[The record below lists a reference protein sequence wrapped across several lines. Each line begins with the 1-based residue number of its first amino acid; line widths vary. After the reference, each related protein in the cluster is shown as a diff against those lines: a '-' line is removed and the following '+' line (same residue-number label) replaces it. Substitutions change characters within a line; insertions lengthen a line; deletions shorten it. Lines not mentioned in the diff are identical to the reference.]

1 MNDRGQPRAVGG
13 ELLQELQGRQHP
25 AVAGTDEDQRESQ
38 ETKSCHFYGKMKL
51 DFVLCQLKT
60 FLSTELFFTL
70 RVAFFLKQPTS
81 IEVEVSTYRENN
93 KNDGFWIV
101 QYRPFF
107 IVGFIALHNFELLNY
122 ANKYKH
128 IQLCNL
134 YLDSYVILLL
144 NTKALYVIQNVE
156 Y

>member
-1 MNDRGQPRAVGG
+1 MTVDNLVLSAENSCKSFKGGSIQPLPARMKIKERAKK
-13 ELLQELQGRQHP
+13 QK
-25 AVAGTDEDQRESQ
+25 VAIFMVKWSWILF
-38 ETKSCHFYGKMKL
+38 CVNWKL
-51 DFVLCQLKT
+51 FCRLNCFSLWEW
-60 FLSTELFFTL
+60 L
-70 RVAFFLKQPTS
+70 FFLKQPTS
-81 IEVEVSTYRENN
+81 IEVEVSTYREKK

-144 NTKALYVIQNVE
+144 NTKGLYVIQNVE